1 VTPETEAEWRELRPR
16 PVEVEAAPDEEDELP
31 TTIYVPLPPEPES
44 APERDPPLVEAAEAI
59 RRRARQVLQASVPP
73 PAAEPTGSFPPAAGV
88 LSNAKQP
95 RPGGGRGV
103 RPGSQSAAVLRALLR
118 TDGAGLRTAVL
129 YREVLGAPLG
139 LRSRPGGWEG
149 PLDDA

>member
-1 VTPETEAEWRELRPR
+1 
-16 PVEVEAAPDEEDELP
+16 
-31 TTIYVPLPPEPES
+31 
-44 APERDPPLVEAAEAI
+44 
-59 RRRARQVLQASVPP
+59 
-73 PAAEPTGSFPPAAGV
+73 V
-88 LSNAKQP
+88 LSKAEKP
-95 RPGGGRGV
+95 RPGGGRRA
-103 RPGSQSAAVLRALLR
+103 RPAESAAVLRALLL